1 MKRSITFSNSKI
13 YNLANSDKLLILR
26 TWIDLVT
33 EKDMTDYGL
42 SQFLN
47 KNIRDPYFKHYMIP
61 EHMIN
66 SINIKKEI

>member
-13 YNLANSDKLLILR
+13 YNLADSDKLIILR
-26 TWIDLVT
+26 TLIDLVT

-42 SQFLN
+42 SQFLD
-47 KNIRDPYFKHYMIP
+47 KTIRDPFFNHYIIP

-66 SINIKKEI
+66 NINIKKEI